1 MSLKTWRKRQMKKEN
16 WKFTFQAELV
26 QKKNDSMIED
36 ASIWCSF
43 SVNRKRQ
50 LQRFSRQECVCV
62 GSIGLALVTPAHGL
76 LTFGPGPWV
85 QVHIKIKVSPTKSFF
100 DQRKSS
106 TYLFVGKKKSL
117 FVCQCS
123 TEAVLLHIFFFDKK
137 RKIKFLTVISEYGLS
152 RLKKNTCDHGS
163 GFTIC

>member
-36 ASIWCSF
+36 ALIWCSF

-106 TYLFVGKKKSL
+106 TNLFVEKKKPLCLSMQHWSSTTTHL
-117 FVCQCS
+117 F
-123 TEAVLLHIFFFDKK
+123 FNKK
-137 RKIKFLTVISEYGLS
+137 RKIKFLTVISEYGWS
-152 RLKKNTCDHGS
+152 RLKKNRCDHGS